1 MIQQLPRR
9 ERERQM
15 RRQEIIDAARIVF
28 ARKGFSDAK
37 LEDVAE
43 RAEFGKGTLYNYFT
57 NKEALF
63 ASVIEDSF
71 FKVKTIAEE
80 TFNSDLPFEAKI
92 DGFISGEL
100 GYFFHNP
107 EAMHLMMRE
116 SHYLRGNNPLMQLLP
131 QLLRILS
138 DTIAAEQKS
147 GTITVKAEPVE
158 LASLLMN
165 LMFGQFSVRVYKK
178 IFAGLTREMIDDE
191 CNISQLF
198 GDLNPEEIEAE
209 IASAT
214 KLIRTVF
221 LHGITH

>member
-1 MIQQLPRR
+1 
-9 ERERQM
+9 M
-15 RRQEIIDAARIVF
+15 RRQEIIEAARTVF

-43 RAEFGKGTLYNYFT
+43 MAEFGKGTLYNYFT

-71 FKVKTIAEE
+71 ATVRGIAEE
-80 TFNSDLPFEAKI
+80 ALAADVSFEEKI
-92 DGFISGEL
+92 DRFISGEL

-107 EAMHLMMRE
+107 DAMHLMMRE

-131 QLLRILS
+131 QLLLILG
-138 DTIAAEQKS
+138 DTIAAEQKRK
-147 GTITVKAEPVE
+147 TILTKAEPVE

-178 IFAGLTREMIDDE
+178 ICAGLNNGENPSDCNLSTVFGEMKPTEIDT
-191 CNISQLF
+191 
-198 GDLNPEEIEAE
+198 E

-221 LHGITH
+221 LHGIMQ